1 MCGIAGIFKLYG
13 STTPEDVAAVQQM
26 LDAQVHRGPDGG
38 GIVIPPTSW
47 PAIVLGHRRLAIID
61 LSEAGVQPMSN
72 EACAGNGRSRR
83 RVWVTYNGEIYNFR
97 KLREALRGRGHT
109 FKSQTDTEV
118 LVHGYEEWGIE
129 GLLSRLRGMFAFAL
143 YDSGLPSSTSCFASS
158 QLILAKDRFGI
169 KPLYYYQDRDRLIFA
184 SEVRAL
190 IRSGMVQD
198 EKSLEALV
206 GFLQLGS
213 VPVPL
218 TTTRDILALPAGH
231 YLVVD
236 ERGSKLKPYWDL
248 STAFTHL
255 PNLDESHDLEQA
267 ITTSRTLL
275 DESVELHLI
284 SDVPLGVF
292 LSGGIDSSALVALA
306 SGLREEP
313 LTTIS
318 IVFEE
323 PQYSEAQY
331 ARLVAERYRTDHREV
346 LLRSKDLFEE
356 LPRLFAAMDQPTVD
370 GVNSYIV
377 SKVAKQA
384 GLTVVLSG
392 IGGDEV
398 FLGYDHLRTAHALN
412 GSRDLFARLPRWARK
427 SLLKG
432 VLKAAA
438 LAGRHG
444 LEKLAYLEEPSDANV
459 YLLFRGLFT
468 PRQIQDLLG
477 ISEREFTALDPIST
491 VLNGA
496 QPRSLIDSSI
506 LFEFNHYLQ
515 NQLLKDA
522 DCMSMAHSIETRV
535 PYLDHRLV
543 DHVLGL
549 PAGMKLRN
557 GINKPLLLKSL
568 GDDLPREVWDRQK
581 MGFTFPFVQWMKQRV
596 EELQSRSLRQKILQ
610 RRAVESVWKG
620 FKEGRV
626 HWSRAWALV
635 VLG

>member
-1 MCGIAGIFKLYG
+1 
-13 STTPEDVAAVQQM
+13 
-26 LDAQVHRGPDGG
+26 
-38 GIVIPPTSW
+38 
-47 PAIVLGHRRLAIID
+47 
-61 LSEAGVQPMSN
+61 
-72 EACAGNGRSRR
+72 
-83 RVWVTYNGEIYNFR
+83 
-97 KLREALRGRGHT
+97 LRERGHT

-129 GLLSRLRGMFAFAL
+129 GLLSRLWGMFAFAL
-143 YDSGLPSSTSCFASS
+143 YDSGLPSSTSRVASA

-190 IRSGMVQD
+190 MRSGMVQD
-198 EKSLEALV
+198 DRSLEALV
-206 GFLQLGS
+206 RFLQLGS
-213 VPVPL
+213 VSVPL
-218 TTTRDILALPAGH
+218 TTTKDVLALPAGH
-231 YLVVD
+231 YLVVG

-248 STAFTHL
+248 STALTHL
-255 PNLDESHDLEQA
+255 PKLDKSHDLEQA

-275 DESVELHLI
+275 DESVELHLV

-306 SGLREEP
+306 SGFREEP

-318 IVFEE
+318 VVFEE

-331 ARLVAERYRTDHREV
+331 ARLVAKRYRTDHHEV
-346 LLRSKDLFEE
+346 TLRSKELFAE
-356 LPRLFAAMDQPTVD
+356 LPRIVAAMDQPTAD
-370 GVNSYIV
+370 GVNSYMV

-412 GSRDLFARLPRWARK
+412 GSRDLFARLPRWVRK

-438 LAGRHG
+438 LAGRDG

-459 YLLFRGLFT
+459 YLLFRSLFT

-491 VLNGA
+491 VINGA
-496 QPRSLIDSSI
+496 QPRSLSDSSI

-543 DHVLGL
+543 DHILNL

-568 GDDLPREVWDRQK
+568 GDELPRAVWDRQK
-581 MGFTFPFVQWMKQRV
+581 MGFTFPFAQWMQQRA
-596 EELQSRSLRQKILQ
+596 EELQARSLEQKCFH
-610 RRAVESVWKG
+610 RAAVERVWKG
-620 FKEGRV
+620 FREGRA

-635 VLG
+635 VLGQYELAMKPSIPHGSRPADA

>member
-1 MCGIAGIFKLYG
+1 M
-13 STTPEDVAAVQQM
+13 
-26 LDAQVHRGPDGG
+26 
-38 GIVIPPTSW
+38 
-47 PAIVLGHRRLAIID
+47 
-61 LSEAGVQPMSN
+61 
-72 EACAGNGRSRR
+72 
-83 RVWVTYNGEIYNFR
+83 
-97 KLREALRGRGHT
+97 
-109 FKSQTDTEV
+109 
-118 LVHGYEEWGIE
+118 
-129 GLLSRLRGMFAFAL
+129 
-143 YDSGLPSSTSCFASS
+143 
-158 QLILAKDRFGI
+158 
-169 KPLYYYQDRDRLIFA
+169 
-184 SEVRAL
+184 
-190 IRSGMVQD
+190 RSGMVQD
-198 EKSLEALV
+198 DRSLEALV
-206 GFLQLGS
+206 RFLQLGS

-218 TTTRDILALPAGH
+218 TTMKDVSALPAGH

-248 STAFTHL
+248 STALTHL
-255 PNLDESHDLEQA
+255 PKLDESHDLEQA

-323 PQYSEAQY
+323 PQYNEAQH
-331 ARLVAERYRTDHREV
+331 ARLVAKRYRTDHHEV
-346 LLRSKDLFEE
+346 MLRSKDLFEE
-356 LPRLFAAMDQPTVD
+356 LPRIFAAMDQPTGD
-370 GVNSYIV
+370 GVNSYMV
-377 SKVAKQA
+377 SKAAKQA

-398 FLGYDHLRTAHALN
+398 FLGYDHLRTAQALN

-438 LAGRHG
+438 LAGRNG
-444 LEKLAYLEEPSDANV
+444 LEKLAYLEEPSDENV
-459 YLLFRGLFT
+459 YLLFRGLFS

-477 ISEREFTALDPIST
+477 MSEREFTALDPIST
-491 VLNGA
+491 WLNGA
-496 QPRSLIDSSI
+496 KPRSLIDSSI

-543 DHVLGL
+543 DHVLSL
-549 PAGMKLRN
+549 PTRMKLHN

-568 GDDLPREVWDRQK
+568 GDDLPRAVWDRQK
-581 MGFTFPFVQWMKQRV
+581 MGFTFPFAQWMKQRA
-596 EELQSRSLRQKILQ
+596 EELQARSLEQKRFQ
-610 RRAVESVWKG
+610 RAAVESVWKG
-620 FKEGRV
+620 FREGRV

-635 VLG
+635 VLGQYELEMKPSMPHGSRPADA